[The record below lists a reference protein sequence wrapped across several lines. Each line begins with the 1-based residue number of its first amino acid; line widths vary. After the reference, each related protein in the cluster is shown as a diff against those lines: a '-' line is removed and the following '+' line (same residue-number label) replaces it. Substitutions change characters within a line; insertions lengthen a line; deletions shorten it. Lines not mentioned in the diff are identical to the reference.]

1 MNVLYLKFTGVLRPR
16 RDNTD
21 LKEFETLQE
30 EVYPDLMRKGVIT
43 FLATIVL
50 FILGHAL
57 HMEPGIIALFTSTVL
72 MMWSGL
78 SPAYVLEKVE
88 WAILRPDI
96 RFR

>member
-57 HMEPGIIALFTSTVL
+57 HMEPG
-72 MMWSGL
+72 
-78 SPAYVLEKVE
+78 
-88 WAILRPDI
+88 
-96 RFR
+96 